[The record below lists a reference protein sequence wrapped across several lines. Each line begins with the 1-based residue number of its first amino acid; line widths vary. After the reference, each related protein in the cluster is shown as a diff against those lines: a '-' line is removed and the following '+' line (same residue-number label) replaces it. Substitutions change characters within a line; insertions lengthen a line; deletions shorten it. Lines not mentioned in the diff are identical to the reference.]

1 MGSSHMGCINAVNKP
16 LIDKMIK
23 ALTPITNIKG
33 ATLVKDDLFEN

>member
-1 MGSSHMGCINAVNKP
+1 MSCNVPVDKS

>member
-1 MGSSHMGCINAVNKP
+1 MGLSHMGCINAVDKL

-23 ALTPITNIKG
+23 ALTPVTNIKG

>member
-1 MGSSHMGCINAVNKP
+1 MGSSRMGCINAVNKP

-23 ALTPITNIKG
+23 ALIPKTNIKG